1 MERKLFY
8 NGKSYSLEDLKKD
21 YNNFLNSL
29 ESHNDFTKY
38 HTLSIAL
45 ETYDPGYA
53 RAGDRIYALHELLM
67 TAKYNL
73 FNSYKK
79 VHNDVPDQTDNYFP
93 HLVRRSHYLKNAI
106 VWYNSCQDY
115 VFQLISLSYDLH
127 GVEIT
132 STEKYKLAL
141 RKCSYVTLRDKLK
154 SINTENSRKLLR
166 IINEYGSN
174 KDVKYLREELANNL
188 KHHGNLGFKGI
199 YVGKP
204 VGYTERNNQTNEVTY
219 SSEWKESDI
228 VDIDETIEL
237 LKRVHN
243 LFVKHV
249 REVINFIDFK
259 ACAPSDERVLIKGEP
274 YRKMKDKADYR
285 KILY

>member
-1 MERKLFY
+1 MEKLVY
-8 NGKSYSLEDLKKD
+8 KGKTYSLEDLKKD
-21 YNNFLNSL
+21 YANFLKGL
-29 ESHNDFTKY
+29 ENHNDFTEY
-38 HTLSIAL
+38 HTLAISL

-53 RAGDRIYALHELLM
+53 RAGDRIYALHELLL

-79 VHNDVPDQTDNYFP
+79 IHNDVLNQTENYFP
-93 HLVRRSHYLKNAI
+93 HAIRRSHYLKNAI

-127 GVEIT
+127 EVEIT

-141 RKCSYVTLRDKLK
+141 RNCSYIMLKEKLR

-166 IINEYGSN
+166 IINKYGSDR
-174 KDVKYLREELANNL
+174 DVKYLREELANNL
-188 KHHGNLGFKGI
+188 KHHGNLGFRGI
-199 YVGKP
+199 YVDKP
-204 VGYTERNNQTNEVTY
+204 FGYTERNYHTGEVTY

-228 VDIDETIEL
+228 VDIDETIDL

-259 ACAPSDERVLIKGEP
+259 ACIPTGEKALVKGKSYWVTKE
-274 YRKMKDKADYR
+274 KHEYR
-285 KILY
+285 KILC